1 MLIDT
6 ANPAFLIYAIVSLVL
21 VANLIFLWVYSG
33 VVRTGSGLVIN
44 PEDGVQYDTP
54 VGDVDPPEVA
64 RVLRAHRNSQAMT
77 VPFLILG
84 LVFVLAGGGTLFAA
98 IIFGVFT
105 IARIWHSIVY
115 LRGKQPW
122 RTTAFVVS
130 LLALLVLMLDIV
142 WLVVRVF
149 L

>member
-1 MLIDT
+1 
-6 ANPAFLIYAIVSLVL
+6 
-21 VANLIFLWVYSG
+21 VYSG